1 MVCRHRPLAG
11 PSRHPT
17 SDDGSRCFS
26 RAVFSPTRPE
36 TRGEF
41 SLEKK
46 PNRLGASDATSRQA
60 GASSPGTMSDDDD
73 LKKDAEPDFE
83 TLERDFQQVRPRE
96 DAARDALPR
105 VPESAFAF
113 PARVGPRIQI

>member
-17 SDDGSRCFS
+17 SDDGSLFS
-26 RAVFSPTRPE
+26 RCLFLDPE

-46 PNRLGASDATSRQA
+46 PNRLGASNATSRQA

-96 DAARDALPR
+96 DAARMLFPPR
-105 VPESAFAF
+105 SRIGICVPPPGS
-113 PARVGPRIQI
+113 GPRIQI